1 MIMYAKIRRMYFR
14 EQLSINEI
22 ARRTSLSRNT
32 IKKWLRVPEGSEPS
46 YQRQQ
51 KPTKLT
57 LFEDQLKQALLADS
71 HRPKRDR
78 RTALML
84 FAELQKSGY
93 PGSYTRVTEYIRRW
107 RNAGTDVGKSAFVPL
122 KFRWGEAFQFDWSE
136 EPLVV
141 GGVYRK
147 LQVAHIKL
155 CASRAFLLVAYPAQ
169 SHEMLFDAH
178 TRAFRVFGG
187 VPLRGIY
194 DNMKTAVDRVQ
205 QGKHRIVN
213 ARFAAMTAH
222 YLFDP
227 DFCNVASGWEKGIVE
242 KNVQDSRRRIWN
254 EVGSLRFG
262 SFAELNAWLEIRC
275 RKLWAELPYPDM
287 AGLTLLDALELEQPH
302 LMPMPGIFDGYIEV
316 LARVSST
323 CLVTVQR
330 NRYSVPCHLANRKVS
345 IRLYPERIDVYA
357 DDVQTASHVR
367 LFERDQVRYDWQHYI
382 PLIGRKPGALRNG
395 APFADMP
402 TPLLQLQTVLLKRT
416 GGDRVMAE
424 LLACVPVFGLEAVLV
439 AANMVLESGNA
450 SAEHIRNVLARLH
463 ETTAPPPLDTPQA
476 VALML
481 TQTPTTDTGRYD
493 RIRVAADSQPA
504 EVHHD

>member
-1 MIMYAKIRRMYFR
+1 MIMFAKIRRMYFR

-32 IKKWLRVPEGSEPS
+32 IKKWLRVPEGSEPR

-57 LFEDQLKQALLADS
+57 PYEEQLKQALVADN

-84 FAELQKSGY
+84 FAELKQAGFEGGY
-93 PGSYTRVTEYIRRW
+93 SRVTEYIRHW
-107 RNAGTDVGKSAFVPL
+107 RQAGADVGKSAFVPL
-122 KFRWGEAFQFDWSE
+122 KFHWGEAFQFDWSD

-141 GGVYRK
+141 GGVYRR

-155 CASRAFLLVAYPAQ
+155 CASRVFLLVAYPAQ

-194 DNMKTAVDRVQ
+194 DNMKTAVDKVQ
-205 QGKHRIVN
+205 SGKLRIVN
-213 ARFAAMTAH
+213 ARFAALTAH

-254 EVGSLRFG
+254 DAGHVRFG
-262 SFAELNAWLEIRC
+262 NLNELNAWLETRC
-275 RKLWAELPYPDM
+275 RTLWSELPYPDS

-302 LMPMPGIFDGYIEV
+302 LMPMPGIFDGYVEV
-316 LARVSST
+316 LSRVSST

-345 IRLYPERIDVYA
+345 VRLYPERIAVYA
-357 DDVQTASHVR
+357 DDTQVAAHVR

-402 TPLLQLQTVLLKRT
+402 PPLLHLQQALLKRQ

-424 LLACVPVFGLEAVLV
+424 LLACVPVYGLETVLV
-439 AANMVLESGNA
+439 AANLALESGNVGI
-450 SAEHIRNVLARLH
+450 EHVRNVLARLQ
-463 ETTAPPPLDTPQA
+463 ETSAPPPLDPPQDS
-476 VALML
+476 VLALSEI
-481 TQTPTTDTGRYD
+481 PTTDTGRYD
-493 RIRVAADSQPA
+493 RIRVAAESSLA
-504 EVHHD
+504 EVRHG